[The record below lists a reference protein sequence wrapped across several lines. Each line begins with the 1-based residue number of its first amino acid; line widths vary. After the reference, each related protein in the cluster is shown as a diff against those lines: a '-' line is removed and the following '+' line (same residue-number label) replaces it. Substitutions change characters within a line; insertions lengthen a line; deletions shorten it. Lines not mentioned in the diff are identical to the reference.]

1 MRIVSLLPATTEW
14 IFAFGA
20 GEQLVGRS
28 HACDRPPE
36 VRSLPEVTCSNVE
49 NTSDSRAIDEEVEE
63 RLSAGLSLY
72 ELRTDLLA
80 ELAPDVV
87 LTQDQCEACA
97 VTRAEVADHLDRLV
111 DRSVRLVNY
120 APSTLKDVFDGA
132 LRIARSIDRLGR
144 GMHRLARGER
154 RLARLVG
161 RLDRGRE
168 GSDPTD
174 RPTVC
179 CVEWIAPLMVAGH
192 WMPDVVEQAG
202 GRPLLV
208 EKAGEPSRRVSWEE
222 LREADP
228 DVLALM
234 PCGFD
239 LDRVRAN
246 LSYLRERPGWSD
258 LRAVRDGRVV
268 AFDGSRFF
276 NRPGPSLYR
285 SIELL
290 ARVLH
295 PGRVADCTEP
305 AAPEEAARISNIRAP
320 HSPRS

>member
-20 GEQLVGRS
+20 GDQLVGRS

-36 VRSLPEVTCSNVE
+36 VRSVPEVTWSNVE
-49 NTSDSRAIDEEVEE
+49 NTADSRAIDEEVGE

-87 LTQDQCEACA
+87 LAQDQCEACA
-97 VTRAEVADHLDRLV
+97 VSRAEVADHLDRLAE
-111 DRSVRLVNY
+111 RSVRLVNY
-120 APSTLKDVFDGA
+120 APSTLKDVFDEA
-132 LRIARSIDRLGR
+132 LRVARSIGRLEE

-154 RLARLVG
+154 RLARLAERLG
-161 RLDRGRE
+161 RMRADA
-168 GSDPTD
+168 DPTG

-179 CVEWIAPLMVAGH
+179 CVEWMDPLMVAGQ

-208 EKAGEPSRRVSWEE
+208 EEAGEPSRRVSWGEI
-222 LREADP
+222 READP

-258 LRAVRDGRVV
+258 LRAVRDERVV

-285 SIELL
+285 AVELL

-295 PGRVADCTEP
+295 PGRVAGGTEP
-305 AAPEEAARISNIRAP
+305 ASPEESARIPNVRARQAG
-320 HSPRS
+320 S